1 MKTYLMKAKKHQHG
15 MTLIELVIVLAI
27 VSILAAI
34 AFNQFGGQQDKGL
47 RGEGVN
53 AIMQAVQAFEACGRD
68 SGGVYTACVI
78 PATFVNS
85 VNNRFTVTVAAQAA
99 NSYTLMVTRATG
111 VDEQCTTMSIDNLGQ
126 KFFTSN
132 DGTGSVVRCWSGT

>member
-1 MKTYLMKAKKHQHG
+1 

-27 VSILAAI
+27 ISILAAI

-47 RGEGVN
+47 RGEGVS

-78 PATFVNS
+78 PAAFVNS
-85 VNNRFTVTVAAQAA
+85 ANNRFTVTVTGQTA
-99 NSYTLMVTRATG
+99 NTYMLMVTRLTG
-111 VDEQCTTMSIDNLGQ
+111 TDEQCTTMSIDHLGQ
-126 KFFTSN
+126 KFFTTT